1 MTMTRLVWDGWL
13 LLMTQRHLL
22 IKTALLVTKH
32 LLWAQR
38 RLLNWKKKIGDFL
51 VKQLPS
57 AKISGGQIFS
67 KNLLTPESRADYF
80 KERRNRFKSFTVEV
94 EREKME
100 RLEQKLSD
108 QKTTKA
114 KWLNQKI
121 DEEIGE

>member
-1 MTMTRLVWDGWL
+1 M
-13 LLMTQRHLL
+13 
-22 IKTALLVTKH
+22 
-32 LLWAQR
+32 
-38 RLLNWKKKIGDFL
+38 
-51 VKQLPS
+51 S
-57 AKISGGQIFS
+57 
-67 KNLLTPESRADYF
+67 PESRADYF